1 MRKAKNEVS
10 PEEWER
16 LKKLDN
22 IRKER
27 CYKKKLDNAPMIE
40 CACGCGKTI
49 KSVDAYGRTKKYI
62 EGHNRRK
69 YEDPKEYKRVWHEK
83 FKKRRLIDPILRQLR
98 KDYKRKHNQERKARL
113 VKEKGG
119 KCTRCP
125 LEYNGKN
132 AAAFQFHHRD
142 PSAKEDQLRFWW
154 SWERIYKEAEKCDLV
169 CASCH
174 FLIHGEE
181 Y

>member
-62 EGHNRRK
+62 E
-69 YEDPKEYKRVWHEK
+69 
-83 FKKRRLIDPILRQLR
+83 
-98 KDYKRKHNQERKARL
+98 
-113 VKEKGG
+113 
-119 KCTRCP
+119 
-125 LEYNGKN
+125 
-132 AAAFQFHHRD
+132 
-142 PSAKEDQLRFWW
+142 
-154 SWERIYKEAEKCDLV
+154 
-169 CASCH
+169 
-174 FLIHGEE
+174 
-181 Y
+181 